1 MHIHTKIIMSR
12 VYIHQTHLPTT
23 TIIYIHHLRLMPICY
38 APIYDTYMHVV
49 PYHRQLD
56 ANRTSHVRVHLL
68 LRFNYVKV
76 HLLLHFSYDSI

>member
-1 MHIHTKIIMSR
+1 MHIHTTVIMSR

-23 TIIYIHHLRLMPICY
+23 TIIDIPHLRLMPIRY
-38 APIYDTYMHVV
+38 APIYDAYMYVV

-56 ANRTSHVRVHLL
+56 AIRTSHVRVHLL